1 MALMLLLQRRGSLTA
16 GEAARELEVSVRTV
30 YRDVDALQAAGV
42 PIWSEPGARGGIR
55 LVEGWRT
62 DLDGLTGDE
71 ASALFLAGAPA
82 AAAELGLGS
91 VLAAAQAKVLTTLP
105 PELRGRAGRIR
116 ERFLLDAPGWFHRD
130 EPLPHLGAVA
140 EAVWGGCRLDLRYR
154 RGDTEVARLVDPLG
168 LVLKAGTWYLVA
180 RSGVRSDG
188 ADIRTYRIGRLATAT
203 MLDERFE
210 RPSAFDLDTWWARSS
225 TEFDRSLLRER
236 VRLRGSPVAL
246 RLLPHLVGSLAAQ
259 EAIAAAG
266 PPDAEGWRDLDLAVE
281 SEQVACTQLV
291 GLGGGVEVLDP
302 PSLRAALA
310 AEGEALASRNRPR
323 P

>member
-116 ERFLLDAPGWFHRD
+116 ERFLLDAPGWFHTP
-130 EPLPHLGAVA
+130 EPLDALAPVA
-140 EAVWGGCRLDLRYR
+140 EAVWDGRRLAFRYGR
-154 RGDTEVARLVDPLG
+154 DATRAATRQVDPLG
-168 LVLKAGTWYLVA
+168 LVLKGGTW
-180 RSGVRSDG
+180 
-188 ADIRTYRIGRLATAT
+188 
-203 MLDERFE
+203 
-210 RPSAFDLDTWWARSS
+210 
-225 TEFDRSLLRER
+225 
-236 VRLRGSPVAL
+236 
-246 RLLPHLVGSLAAQ
+246 
-259 EAIAAAG
+259 
-266 PPDAEGWRDLDLAVE
+266 
-281 SEQVACTQLV
+281 
-291 GLGGGVEVLDP
+291 
-302 PSLRAALA
+302 
-310 AEGEALASRNRPR
+310 
-323 P
+323 